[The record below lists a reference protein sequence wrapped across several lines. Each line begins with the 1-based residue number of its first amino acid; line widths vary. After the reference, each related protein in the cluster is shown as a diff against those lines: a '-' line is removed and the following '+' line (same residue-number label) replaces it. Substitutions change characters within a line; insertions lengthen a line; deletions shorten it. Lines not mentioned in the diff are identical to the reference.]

1 MRLVQVECPK
11 CGQPVPPEANQGDT
25 ILLCVC
31 GAAHTRN
38 GEARLVDYEVAAPN
52 RPGPTPLT
60 YIPFWRVLGYVRIY
74 SEQTS
79 GGTLWKLAELFTGTT
94 RANEGWVN
102 VFVPAT
108 PVDPQTFKA
117 WSTMFTNRPPMVR
130 RAEGFGGGYRLP
142 TLITTDVAARLADF
156 IILSNEAERPG
167 TLQSIQY
174 AFEPREFHLHYF
186 PFYWDGREYASVL

>member
-25 ILLCVC
+25 VLLCTC

-52 RPGPTPLT
+52 RPGPGALV
-60 YIPFWRVLGYVRIY
+60 YIPFWRVLGYVRIF
-74 SEQTS
+74 SEQVS
-79 GGTLWKLAELFTGTT
+79 GGTLWRLAQLFTGESQP
-94 RANEGWVN
+94 NEGWVN

-108 PVDPQTFKA
+108 PVDPETFKA
-117 WSTMFTNRPPMVR
+117 WATGFTNRPPIVR
-130 RAEGFGGGYRLP
+130 RAEGFGGGSRLP
-142 TLITTDVAARLADF
+142 TLVTTDVAARLADF

-174 AFEPREFHLHYF
+174 AFDPREFHLHYF
-186 PFYWDGREYASVL
+186 PFYWDGRGYASGL